1 MNKKMKKDVKLSPSA
16 IIAVGFLLLILT
28 ATLLLMLPISA
39 QSRQSTPLLTSLFTA
54 ISSQSRTVPPP
65 LTALFTATSAVCV
78 TGQVL
83 VDTGTH
89 WSLFGQVVL
98 IAAIQ
103 IGGLGVMTLMALV
116 SMALGKRIG
125 LRQRTLLQESVA
137 SFQVGGIVR
146 LVRFAMRGTAVVEG
160 CGAVLLSF
168 RFVPMLGWA
177 KGLWYSVFHAISAFC
192 NAGFDLMG
200 PVSGSFASLECFV
213 GDPLINLTVMTLI
226 LVAGLGFPVWQD
238 LAQNRLCWKKLR
250 LHTRAVLALTAFLV
264 LFLVMDLTLG
274 SVGWIRY

>member
-1 MNKKMKKDVKLSPSA
+1 MCVSLTKNAHHSIMKASLEDTWMNKKMKKDVKLSPSA

-39 QSRQSTPLLTSLFTA
+39 QNRQSTPLLTSLFTA
-54 ISSQSRTVPPP
+54 
-65 LTALFTATSAVCV
+65 TSAVCV
-78 TGQVL
+78 TGQAL

-98 IAAIQ
+98 IVAIQ

-168 RFVPMLGWA
+168 RFRADARLGEGHLVRRVSFGFRILQR
-177 KGLWYSVFHAISAFC
+177 GL
-192 NAGFDLMG
+192 
-200 PVSGSFASLECFV
+200 
-213 GDPLINLTVMTLI
+213 
-226 LVAGLGFPVWQD
+226 
-238 LAQNRLCWKKLR
+238 
-250 LHTRAVLALTAFLV
+250 
-264 LFLVMDLTLG
+264 
-274 SVGWIRY
+274 

>member
-39 QSRQSTPLLTSLFTA
+39 RNRQSTPLLTSLFTA
-54 ISSQSRTVPPP
+54 
-65 LTALFTATSAVCV
+65 TSAVCV
-78 TGQVL
+78 TGQAL

-98 IAAIQ
+98 IVAIQ

-146 LVRFAMRGTAVVEG
+146 LVRFAMRGTSG
-160 CGAVLLSF
+160 RRGLRRGAAELSF
-168 RFVPMLGWA
+168 RADARLGEGHLVRRVSFDFRILQR
-177 KGLWYSVFHAISAFC
+177 GL
-192 NAGFDLMG
+192 
-200 PVSGSFASLECFV
+200 
-213 GDPLINLTVMTLI
+213 
-226 LVAGLGFPVWQD
+226 
-238 LAQNRLCWKKLR
+238 
-250 LHTRAVLALTAFLV
+250 
-264 LFLVMDLTLG
+264 
-274 SVGWIRY
+274 

>member
-39 QSRQSTPLLTSLFTA
+39 RNRQSTPLLTSLFTA
-54 ISSQSRTVPPP
+54 
-65 LTALFTATSAVCV
+65 TSAVCV
-78 TGQVL
+78 TGQAL

-98 IAAIQ
+98 IVAIQ

-160 CGAVLLSF
+160 CGDHALEYMTGGCVVILGRTGRNVAAGMSGGVAYILDEDHDLYLRVNRDLVEIEDVDDPRDIARLKEILTDYVRVTHSEKGSEVLEQFMEKLPLF
-168 RFVPMLGWA
+168 RKIIPHD
-177 KGLWYSVFHAISAFC
+177 YR
-192 NAGFDLMG
+192 
-200 PVSGSFASLECFV
+200 
-213 GDPLINLTVMTLI
+213 VMTENI
-226 LVAGLGFPVWQD
+226 ERFTHDGCD
-238 LAQNRLCWKKLR
+238 EEEAQR
-250 LHTRAVLALTAFLV
+250 RAFAQ
-264 LFLVMDLTLG
+264 MYE
-274 SVGWIRY
+274 S

>member
-54 ISSQSRTVPPP
+54 
-65 LTALFTATSAVCV
+65 TSAVCV
-78 TGQVL
+78 TGQAL

-98 IAAIQ
+98 IVAIQ

-137 SFQVGGIVR
+137 SFQVGGIAARNLLGTDAPVGR
-146 LVRFAMRGTAVVEG
+146 LRGTVHDCGVERVP
-160 CGAVLLSF
+160 VLVTYHPAYLL
-168 RFVPMLGWA
+168 RQPEEKA
-177 KGLWYSVFHAISAFC
+177 KA
-192 NAGFDLMG
+192 
-200 PVSGSFASLECFV
+200 
-213 GDPLINLTVMTLI
+213 
-226 LVAGLGFPVWQD
+226 WQD
-238 LAQNRLCWKKLR
+238 LQLAARLLR
-250 LHTRAVLALTAFLV
+250 GGA
-264 LFLVMDLTLG
+264 
-274 SVGWIRY
+274 

>member
-39 QSRQSTPLLTSLFTA
+39 RNRQSTPLLTSLFTA
-54 ISSQSRTVPPP
+54 
-65 LTALFTATSAVCV
+65 TSAVCV
-78 TGQVL
+78 TGQAL

-98 IAAIQ
+98 IVAIQ

-160 CGAVLLSF
+160 CGVVLLSF

-177 KGLWYSVFHAISAFC
+177 KGIWYSVFHSISAFC

-200 PVSGSFASLECFV
+200 PISGEFTSLESFV
-213 GDPLINLTVMTLI
+213 GDPFVNGVVIMLI
-226 LVAGLGFPVWQD
+226 LLGGLGFFVWED
-238 LAQNRLCWKKLR
+238 LFKNRLHWKKLR
-250 LHTRAVLALTAFLV
+250 LHTRVALMLAAVLVVVPLSL
-264 LFLVMDLTLG
+264 
-274 SVGWIRY
+274 IHI

>member
-1 MNKKMKKDVKLSPSA
+1 MKASLEDTWMNKKMKKDVKLSPSA

-39 QSRQSTPLLTSLFTA
+39 QNRQSTPLLTSLFTA
-54 ISSQSRTVPPP
+54 
-65 LTALFTATSAVCV
+65 TSAVCV
-78 TGQVL
+78 TGQAL

-98 IAAIQ
+98 IVAIQ

-146 LVRFAMRGTAVVEG
+146 LVRFAGNSGRRGLRR
-160 CGAVLLSF
+160 GAAELSF
-168 RFVPMLGWA
+168 RADARLGEGHLVQRVSFDFRILQR
-177 KGLWYSVFHAISAFC
+177 GL
-192 NAGFDLMG
+192 
-200 PVSGSFASLECFV
+200 
-213 GDPLINLTVMTLI
+213 
-226 LVAGLGFPVWQD
+226 
-238 LAQNRLCWKKLR
+238 
-250 LHTRAVLALTAFLV
+250 
-264 LFLVMDLTLG
+264 
-274 SVGWIRY
+274 